1 MILSDN
7 NKKLLCERSRTVAL
21 SVFPTIFYYKI
32 IKFIYKLEKNF
43 KQNNQKPPDSGTLWW
58 AKIKDTISGYNIPIS
73 LRKLLSQEKRLEQR
87 KNKQDLALNPP
98 PQNAAT
104 IKNQGF
110 SSIIEFLAQVET
122 RRNLSPDKIFLW
134 QNSQEETATKMS
146 PRA

>member
-58 AKIKDTISGYNIPIS
+58 AKIKDTISRYNIPIS
-73 LRKLLSQEKRLEQR
+73 LRKLLSQEKDWNNVKTNRILLSIHHH
-87 KNKQDLALNPP
+87 KTPP
-98 PQNAAT
+98 
-104 IKNQGF
+104 
-110 SSIIEFLAQVET
+110 
-122 RRNLSPDKIFLW
+122 R
-134 QNSQEETATKMS
+134 
-146 PRA
+146 